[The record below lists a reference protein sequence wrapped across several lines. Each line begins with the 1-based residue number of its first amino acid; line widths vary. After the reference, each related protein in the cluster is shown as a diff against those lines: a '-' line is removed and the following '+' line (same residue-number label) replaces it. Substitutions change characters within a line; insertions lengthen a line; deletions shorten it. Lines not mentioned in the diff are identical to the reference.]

1 MSAASSVP
9 IGPRK
14 RSTVGMSLPI
24 CDTPFAYMLR
34 GMRSVACVTEEHEF
48 FGLPSNVVTLESM
61 SMTCRFRFWRPVS
74 VLKGAKAAS
83 ACPRV

>member
-14 RSTVGMSLPI
+14 RSSVGMSLQI

-34 GMRSVACVTEEHEF
+34 GMRNVACVTEEHEF
-48 FGLPSNVVTLESM
+48 FDCDQGFAEG
-61 SMTCRFRFWRPVS
+61 FR
-74 VLKGAKAAS
+74 A
-83 ACPRV
+83 